1 MNYSTLSA
9 ALLAALVATSATAY
23 DPKAGPQVDIK
34 SGEWW
39 NEPYPQGFDAKQL
52 ANKQSEIKVAGK
64 LLVDEAGNTVV
75 LRGVNI
81 GDPDKLAKQGRWD
94 KRVFEGAKSFG
105 ANVVRLPIHPIAWR
119 SRGSAEYLKLIDQA
133 VIWANEL
140 NLYLIVDWHSMGNI
154 TKELY
159 FHPMYVTNQQETRE
173 FWRTIASRYAG
184 LSTIAV
190 YELFNEPTI
199 NSGKLGEVDWNE
211 WKHFN
216 EELISIIQAHDKNI
230 VSLVAGFN
238 WAYDLSKVKEAPI
251 NREQVAYAIH
261 PYPQKVKDAPL
272 AETWEKQW
280 GYVADTYP
288 IIATELGWM
297 RGDQKGAHVPVIDDG
312 SYGPII
318 SQYLEKRG
326 ISFTVWCFDPDWP
339 PQMISDWNFTPTEQ
353 GKFFKDY
360 MLNAA
365 KKDAKAQKGKK

>member
-1 MNYSTLSA
+1 MSYPALTAACLSA
-9 ALLAALVATSATAY
+9 LLSLTANAY
-23 DPKAGPQVDIK
+23 DPKATVQAELK

-52 ANKQSEIKVAGK
+52 LNQQSEIKVQGK
-64 LLVDEAGNTVV
+64 HLVDNAGNTVV

-94 KRVFEGAKSFG
+94 KKVFAGAQSFG
-105 ANVVRLPIHPIAWR
+105 ANLVRLPIHPTAWR
-119 SRGSAEYLKLIDQA
+119 SRGAAEYLKLIDQA

-154 TKELY
+154 TKDLY
-159 FHPMYVTNQQETRE
+159 FHPMYVTSPQETRE

-184 LSTIAV
+184 IPTIAV

-230 VSLVAGFN
+230 ISLVAGFN
-238 WAYDLSKVKEAPI
+238 WAYDLSKVKDAPI
-251 NREQVAYAIH
+251 QREQVAYAIH

-280 GYVADTYP
+280 GYLADTYP
-288 IIATELGWM
+288 IMATELGWM
-297 RGDQKGAHVPVIDDG
+297 REGEKGAHVPVINDG

-318 SQYLEKRG
+318 GQYLEKKG
-326 ISFTVWCFDPDWP
+326 MSYAIWCFDPDWP

-353 GKFFKDY
+353 GKFFKEY

-365 KKDAKAQKGKK
+365 KNELKKAKQKK